1 MAFVHGKISYVGIGA
16 SGATGPATNLSE
28 YQHKVDWPKVAE
40 TADTTT
46 FGKNDRT
53 HIPGL
58 KSGTISLDG
67 LWDVAADAIW
77 DPLVG
82 TIISFFYA
90 PAGSGTA
97 GYYAD
102 AIVTEYNPPSEVGAA
117 VKFSAKLLVT
127 GAVTRATVTAK

>member
-1 MAFVHGKISYVGIGA
+1 MAFVHGKTSAFGIGVV
-16 SGATGPATNLSE
+16 GATASSVTLTSYEN
-28 YQHKVDWPKVAE
+28 KVDWPRVAE

-58 KSGTISLDG
+58 KSGSVAVEG
-67 LWDVAADAIW
+67 LWDAALDAIY
-77 DPLVG
+77 DPKVG
-82 TIISFFYA
+82 TIISIFYA

-102 AIVTEYNPPSEVGAA
+102 AILTEYNPPSEVGAA
-117 VKFSAKLLVT
+117 VKFTAKFLVT
-127 GAVTRATVTAK
+127 GPVTRATLTIA

>member
-1 MAFVHGKISYVGIGA
+1 MAFVHGKSSAFGIGVA
-16 SGATGPATNLSE
+16 GATAPTSTLSQFE
-28 YQHKVDWPKVAE
+28 HKIDWPRVSE

-46 FGKNDRT
+46 FGKTDRT

-58 KSGTISLDG
+58 KSSSASAEG
-67 LWDVAADAIW
+67 LWDASADAIW
-77 DPLVG
+77 DPKVG
-82 TIISFFYA
+82 TIISIFYA

-117 VKFSAKLLVT
+117 VKFSVKFLIT
-127 GAVTRATVTAK
+127 GAVTRATITFP